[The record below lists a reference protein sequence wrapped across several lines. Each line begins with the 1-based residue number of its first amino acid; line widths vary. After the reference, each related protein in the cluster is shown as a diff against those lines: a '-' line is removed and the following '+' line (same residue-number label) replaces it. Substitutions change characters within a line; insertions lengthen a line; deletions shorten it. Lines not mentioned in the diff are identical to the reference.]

1 MKKHN
6 RKLVIEQLDRKF
18 AKLHVLKEVEVP
30 VKGWINAI
38 RTALNMS
45 LVQLAK
51 RLKKTSVSVGEI
63 EGREQNKTITL
74 KKLIEVGNAL
84 DLQFVYAF
92 LPKESSIEKM
102 IDKRAQQV
110 AREIVMR
117 TSHTMKLEEQ
127 ENSKERLQQAIKERA
142 DMLKHEMPKHLWD

>member
-1 MKKHN
+1 MDKLDKK
-6 RKLVIEQLDRKF
+6 LMVEQLDRKL

-30 VKGWINAI
+30 SKGWINAI
-38 RTALNMS
+38 RTTLNMS

-51 RLKKTSVSVGEI
+51 RLNKTSVSVKEI

-74 KKLIEVGNAL
+74 KKLIEVGEVL
-84 DLQFVYAF
+84 DLQFVYGF
-92 LPKESSIEKM
+92 IPKESTIEKM

-110 AREIVMR
+110 AREVVMR

-127 ENSKERLQQAIKERA
+127 ENREERLLQAMKDRA
-142 DMLKHEMPKHLWD
+142 DILKQEMPKHLWD